1 MRYLNERDL
10 LQIGMD
16 WDRLVDLINTA
27 AAAHALGE
35 CAQPIKPYLKFG
47 NERNRIIA
55 MPAYVSR
62 PIRAAGLKWIAS
74 FPDNIASGL
83 PRAHSVTLVN
93 DPDTGAPAALIKG
106 SLISAIRTAAVSAA
120 LLQSL
125 LTAAPRT
132 DLEVAIIGMG
142 PIGRMH
148 AQMLNSLFGNHRVA
162 RIRAY
167 DQRDIDV
174 EQWLNGLAD
183 FSIPVE
189 RSNSWQEAYREAD
202 LVFTCTASIE
212 RYIDEAPK
220 PSSLLM
226 HISLR
231 DYSLQTLAGVGAIIV
246 DHWEEVCRADTDI
259 ERLHQYQGLQ
269 AEHTVSL
276 ATVLENPQ
284 LVMPSID
291 SGKAMLFAP
300 MGLAVFDIAIAAYYV
315 SIAEALGIGIML
327 D

>member
-1 MRYLNERDL
+1 MRYLNEQDL
-10 LQIGMD
+10 LRIGID
-16 WDRLVDLINTA
+16 WEALVKLINSA

-55 MPAYVSR
+55 MPAYISR
-62 PIRAAGLKWIAS
+62 PIPAAGLKWIAS

-93 DPDTGAPAALIKG
+93 DPDTGAPTALIKG

-132 DLEVAIIGMG
+132 ELEVAVIGMG

-148 AQMLNSLFGNHRVA
+148 VQMLNSLFGSSRIA
-162 RIRAY
+162 CIRAY

-174 EQWLNGLAD
+174 QEWLDGLTD
-183 FSIPVE
+183 LTIPVI

-212 RYIDEAPK
+212 RYIDEPPK

-231 DYSLQTLAGVGAIIV
+231 DYSLHTLEGVGAIIV

-259 ERLHQYQGLQ
+259 ERLHLNHGLEM
-269 AEHTVSL
+269 EHTISL
-276 ATVLENPQ
+276 AAALENPQ
-284 LVMPSID
+284 HVFLKTD
-291 SGKAMLFAP
+291 NGKATLFAP
-300 MGLAVFDIAIAAYYV
+300 MGLAVFDITIAAHYV
-315 SIAEALGIGIML
+315 SIAESLGIGVML
-327 D
+327 E